1 MISINKHKNI
11 RVIILSF
18 LMLTVITS
26 CKTKKSTQENDEAK
40 FSNYQKATVIKNE
53 MDGCS
58 WMIVLDSE
66 PEKKLEP
73 INLKDEFK
81 VENQKIWLQYKV
93 HNGMS
98 ICMMGQMINITAIE
112 KRK

>member
-1 MISINKHKNI
+1 MIFANKHKNI
-11 RVIILSF
+11 HVIILSF
-18 LMLTVITS
+18 LLATTFVS
-26 CKTKKSTQENDEAK
+26 CKTKKSAQENDEAK
-40 FSNYQKATVIKNE
+40 FSNYQKATIIKND

-73 INLKDEFK
+73 VNLKEEFK